1 MHVDEKFTLVQRN
14 TSEIIGESD
23 LKELLSMKKKPV
35 VYLGTAITGSPHI
48 AYFLWAHKLADFA
61 RAGFSVKLLLAD
73 VHGALDGT
81 GWDLLEARYAY
92 YSAIIPLMFESLGV
106 SKKSVLFVKGS
117 DFELSKKYMFD
128 LLKLSTLVGVHDAT
142 KAASEVVK
150 LGDNPRLAGILYPLM
165 QALDEEYLGVDVQ
178 YGGVDQ
184 RKIFVLA
191 GEVLPKIGY
200 RKRVHVMTPMLPG
213 LIGSK
218 MSASVPA
225 SKIDLLDDEVT
236 VRKKINAAECV
247 AGNPDNGLMAF
258 LKHLIFVVKKD
269 RKESFVVERKA
280 EHGGKLVYASYEDL
294 ERDFISQKLHPGDLK
309 AAVAR
314 EIISLLE
321 PMFKDRERLLKLR
334 KAAYE

>member
-1 MHVDEKFTLVQRN
+1 MNIQDKLNLIKRN
-14 TSEIIGESD
+14 TEEIIGEEE
-23 LKELLSMKKKPV
+23 LKEILSKKKKPA

-48 AYFLWAHKLADFA
+48 AYLTWALKLADFL
-61 RAGFSVKLLLAD
+61 RAGFEVKILLAD
-73 VHGALDGT
+73 LHGALDNT
-81 GWDLLEARYAY
+81 PWEVLEKRYSY
-92 YSAIIPLMFESLGV
+92 YEKIIPLLFESLEV
-106 SKKSVLFVKGS
+106 KTSSLKFVKGS
-117 DFELSKKYMFD
+117 EFQLSKDYFLD
-128 LLKLSTLVGVHDAT
+128 LMKLSTYVSVHDAT

-150 LGDNPRLAGILYPLM
+150 LGDNPKLSGILYPLM